1 MATISDWE
9 ADLQANDLDA
19 QLAAAEALAGASID
33 AQPAIVALVQACGT
47 KSEEVRNWCVAALE
61 DVGAPTTGQLDDL
74 TSLASSANQDVT
86 FWAVTLLGRAGEQA
100 AGALPILVERLQNT
114 ASPNVQK
121 RAAWALRK
129 LGRNAETTLNALRKA
144 AASGG
149 PVAAQA
155 QRAIERLEAL

>member
-1 MATISDWE
+1 MRSRLSSRWYKPVVQKAKKCAT
-9 ADLQANDLDA
+9 
-19 QLAAAEALAGASID
+19 GASRRWRMS
-33 AQPAIVALVQACGT
+33 AP
-47 KSEEVRNWCVAALE
+47 
-61 DVGAPTTGQLDDL
+61 PTTGQLDDL

-121 RAAWALRK
+121 RAAWALGK
-129 LGRNAETTLNALRKA
+129 LGRNAEPTLNSLRKA